1 MKIEKDIFDNL
12 SSFHLTQAKNVT
24 LHDVL
29 SRSLRIQF
37 PEEFDIMLTNYNYE
51 ELSLLRGPT
60 VRVLVSYYDYKNS
73 NWIERFSKYTIW
85 TVWPEKI
92 AKCL

>member
-73 NWIERFSKYTIW
+73 NWIERFFKYTIL

>member
-29 SRSLRIQF
+29 SRSLRIQC

-73 NWIERFSKYTIW
+73 N
-85 TVWPEKI
+85 
-92 AKCL
+92 